1 MKFNLFKKYSEDKKF
16 YKTLLAITLPI
27 VLQNL
32 VASSIN
38 VLDTLMIGN
47 VGEKEL
53 AAVGIANQFYFL
65 FSLTIFG
72 VAAGCG
78 VFIAQLWG
86 TKDVKSIRSTLGVG
100 LISGVFITLFFS
112 TVAVF
117 FPSSIMKIFSKDARV
132 IELGADYLIIV
143 AISYIFTAI
152 SFSYSA
158 ALRSVRN
165 TSLPMWAS
173 LGALFINGFFNYVLI
188 FGKFGFEPLGVRG
201 AAIATLIARIAEV
214 VIILAVIYTREHV
227 LKASLKEL
235 LSSSMAMVKTI
246 INISTPIILND
257 ICFGLATV
265 TYSAIYGRISTE
277 AIAAV
282 QISTTVFSLF
292 TVIIYGLASAAV
304 VVVGNEIGAGKTDKG
319 IAHAD
324 KISSLSVELGLFLAL
339 VLASISA
346 IVPEFFNVSE
356 IIKKDVF
363 YILLVYSV
371 ITVPR
376 VYTLVV
382 IVGIFRGG
390 GECVYGGVVQATT
403 LWLLGI
409 PMAYVAAHVLNLPI
423 SAVVMCC
430 FIEEIVR
437 SCILYRRYKSYKWI
451 RNITGSLQSDAQP
464 AL

>member
-16 YKTLLAITLPI
+16 YKTLFAITIPI

-86 TKDVKSIRSTLGVG
+86 TKDVKNIRSTLGFG
-100 LISGVFITLFFS
+100 LISGVLVTLIFS
-112 TVAVF
+112 TAAVF
-117 FPSSIMKIFSKDARV
+117 FPKNIMQIFSTDLRV
-132 IELGADYLIIV
+132 IELGSDYLIIAAV
-143 AISYIFTAI
+143 SYIFTAI

-158 ALRSVRN
+158 ALRSIRN
-165 TSLPMWAS
+165 SALPMWAS
-173 LGALFINGFFNYVLI
+173 LGALFMNGLLNYVLI
-188 FGKFGFEPLGVRG
+188 FGKFGFSPLGVRG
-201 AAIATLIARIAEV
+201 AAIATLIARTTEV
-214 VIILAVIYTREHV
+214 LIILIAIYSREHV
-227 LKASLKEL
+227 LKATIKEL
-235 LSSSMAMVKTI
+235 LSSSMTMVKTI
-246 INISTPIILND
+246 VNISTPIVLND

-292 TVIIYGLASAAV
+292 TVLIYGLANAAV
-304 VVVGNEIGAGKTDKG
+304 VVVGNEIGAGENKKG
-319 IAHAD
+319 ILYAD
-324 KISSLSVELGLFLAL
+324 KITSLSVELGILLAL
-339 VLASISA
+339 VLASFA
-346 IVPEFFNVSE
+346 PWVPQLFNVSE

-363 YILLVYSV
+363 YILLVYAV

-409 PMAYVAAHVLNLPI
+409 PMAYFAAHVLHLPI
-423 SAVVMCC
+423 SVVVMFC
-430 FIEEIVR
+430 FIEEIIR
-437 SCILYRRYKSYKWI
+437 SAILYRRYKSYKWI
-451 RNITGSLQSDAQP
+451 RNVTGSIQSEAQP
-464 AL
+464 A